1 MDSNSSSFHHSSYN
15 CSSPDS
21 ESNSNQDLLNASAL
35 EEQIRQSNNQI
46 GTVILY
52 GVPIVSLMMETKERL
67 CLAQI
72 SSTLLKDY
80 SYNEI
85 HNRRVALGITC
96 AQCTPVQLELL
107 RRAGAMPVTSRRCG
121 MITRREAERLCK
133 SFLGDHSPPKLPDN
147 FAFDVSHC
155 CAWGC
160 RGAFLPSRYNSSRA
174 KCIKCFYCSLFFSPN
189 KFIFHSHRSLPD
201 AKYIQPDAANFN
213 SWRRHIHL
221 TGSPPDQVMFAWED
235 VKAMFNGGSRKRV
248 ASGGGNNSG
257 TAVTSTSNQNASG
270 TEINAKQSQ
279 EIAVPAKNTKTTK
292 NSACAN
298 KRPKVENNSLP
309 EIRTA
314 EIVAAVTTTISSTS
328 SSPGPIAAPVT
339 PQVYQHHP
347 IQSQSLLAR
356 LNSIIPTAGPL
367 LANKTPTDSPAQDYS
382 MTMWNA
388 AGTGRFWSPY
398 LNPLP
403 FNPYSYYNYL
413 INKSDQFSLMMNHSG
428 SGWQQLVTNKPRIS
442 SANTSAASNPV
453 LKAGLEE
460 SKASHTQMNHS
471 LIEEDEAEAFVD
483 VESTD
488 PALDN

>member
-1 MDSNSSSFHHSSYN
+1 
-15 CSSPDS
+15 
-21 ESNSNQDLLNASAL
+21 
-35 EEQIRQSNNQI
+35 
-46 GTVILY
+46 
-52 GVPIVSLMMETKERL
+52 
-67 CLAQI
+67 
-72 SSTLLKDY
+72 
-80 SYNEI
+80 
-85 HNRRVALGITC
+85 
-96 AQCTPVQLELL
+96 
-107 RRAGAMPVTSRRCG
+107 
-121 MITRREAERLCK
+121 
-133 SFLGDHSPPKLPDN
+133 
-147 FAFDVSHC
+147 
-155 CAWGC
+155 
-160 RGAFLPSRYNSSRA
+160 
-174 KCIKCFYCSLFFSPN
+174 
-189 KFIFHSHRSLPD
+189 
-201 AKYIQPDAANFN
+201 
-213 SWRRHIHL
+213 
-221 TGSPPDQVMFAWED
+221 MFAWED

-270 TEINAKQSQ
+270 TEINAKQGQ